1 MYVFINNINIEWLLC
16 YRHQTIRMLGN
27 FVGYLFGS
35 NYSGT
40 QDSLE
45 EDPRT
50 RGIMR
55 RFRQV
60 EVEDDEW
67 ILIDRTGT

>member
-1 MYVFINNINIEWLLC
+1 MYLC
-16 YRHQTIRMLGN
+16 NFLHVTDSEHNRMLGN
-27 FVGYLFGS
+27 FVGYLFG
-35 NYSGT
+35 NNFSGT

>member
-1 MYVFINNINIEWLLC
+1 
-16 YRHQTIRMLGN
+16 MLSN
-27 FVGYLFGS
+27 FVGYLFGT

-50 RGIMR
+50 RGITR
-55 RFRQV
+55 RFKQV
-60 EVEDDEW
+60 EVEDNEW
-67 ILIDRTGT
+67 ILIDRTGNLLPFNNLI